1 MAGLG
6 AKTFF
11 LHAVKNSDKT
21 LENLIRGVH
30 FGEDGV
36 QSIMKVGEDSF
47 DDYEKFKASPSVW
60 EEIGEY
66 FAPYQRYSVSFE

>member
-21 LENLIRGVH
+21 LENLIRGVR

-36 QSIMKVGEDSF
+36 
-47 DDYEKFKASPSVW
+47 SPL
-60 EEIGEY
+60 
-66 FAPYQRYSVSFE
+66 

>member
-36 QSIMKVGEDSF
+36 QSIMKIGENSF
-47 DDYEKFKASPSVW
+47 DDYEKFNICPSIPPLALRAKKGNARADVH
-60 EEIGEY
+60 E
-66 FAPYQRYSVSFE
+66 